1 MYDEE
6 ILDICLYLVCVMN
19 WQVLFENC
27 SVAVFI
33 PFADAF
39 ANCQLNFATY
49 QLTHRINQGCSIGAL
64 GPT

>member
-1 MYDEE
+1 LVKKGAG
-6 ILDICLYLVCVMN
+6 ISAALVCVMN

-39 ANCQLNFATY
+39 HGETC
-49 QLTHRINQGCSIGAL
+49 
-64 GPT
+64 